1 MSNSINDYLNNK
13 KGSKEHIKSN
23 TIDPHKEY
31 LRNYRGPVKS
41 SNVGAGEFATNVGED
56 TTNNDFLDPNYIYG
70 TSRDTNEL
78 RASKQGWGSKAASG
92 VGQFAAK
99 AGLEATKTLAVLGGL
114 AASPFADGDWTETAF
129 NNPFIK
135 SLENAEDWV
144 DNEAVPVYVKEAVQ
158 NGGFFDK
165 VSSIDFWAT
174 EGADGLGFIA
184 AMFAPGAALRGL
196 KVGNTLAKGGIRGTK
211 AFNKLV
217 GRSKY
222 VDDAVNDLNQGGKWF
237 GANAEKI
244 DNITTSGFNTLSE
257 AGIEAGGAMQSY
269 EDEIF
274 AEYESGKISYEE
286 YNKQLAKKGEI
297 GRNVFLGNLAVLAVP
312 NYINSSLLYGKRG
325 TKQAVEIGK
334 KMKKRNAP
342 DLISGA
348 TSIPGKAIQGARNS
362 YNKFKVSNFKAIL
375 DDYPKAFGREG
386 LIEEAGQST
395 MESFFTKKAK
405 DGDADFLEEYL
416 TTLGSTDGQI
426 AMFLGT
432 AFGGTMQAASNYGNR
447 KKADLKYNA
456 LADYVNENIEAF
468 NTVLSGDV
476 YKKDKDGKIQFE
488 VN

>member
-1 MSNSINDYLNNK
+1 MSNELNDYLSNPK
-13 KGSKEHIKSN
+13 DSDEHIKSSN
-23 TIDPHKEY
+23 
-31 LRNYRGPVKS
+31 
-41 SNVGAGEFATNVGED
+41 NVGDPFNDHIKSNKQTQQSSFDRDGGANRAFED
-56 TTNNDFLDPNYIYG
+56 TTNSDFLDPNYLYG
-70 TSRDTNEL
+70 DDSFDTDEV
-78 RASKQGWGSKAASG
+78 RASNQSWGSKASRG
-92 VGQFAAK
+92 VVQFAAK
-99 AGLEATKTLAVLGGL
+99 AGLEATKTLGVLGGL
-114 AASPFADGDWTETAF
+114 AASPFVEGDWTETAF

-135 SLENAEDWV
+135 SLEDAEEWV
-144 DNEAVPVYVKEAVQ
+144 DNEMVPVYVKEAVQ

-165 VSSIDFWAT
+165 ISSIDFWAT

-184 AMFAPGAALRGL
+184 AMFAPGAALKAL
-196 KVGNTLAKGGIRGTK
+196 KIGSALAKSGVRGTK

-334 KMKKRNAP
+334 KIEKK
-342 DLISGA
+342 
-348 TSIPGKAIQGARNS
+348 K
-362 YNKFKVSNFKAIL
+362 
-375 DDYPKAFGREG
+375 
-386 LIEEAGQST
+386 
-395 MESFFTKKAK
+395 
-405 DGDADFLEEYL
+405 
-416 TTLGSTDGQI
+416 
-426 AMFLGT
+426 
-432 AFGGTMQAASNYGNR
+432 
-447 KKADLKYNA
+447 
-456 LADYVNENIEAF
+456 
-468 NTVLSGDV
+468 
-476 YKKDKDGKIQFE
+476 
-488 VN
+488 